1 MVTYMN
7 DINISDEEK
16 NGIIHSLDNDSSFD
30 DSGKSDIDVNDKNE
44 CTLKK
49 EKYENLLKGMKP
61 LYSFSTSYAVVNE
74 ARDYGIDPKKTIYQ
88 YTDVKVIHEL
98 MDGSLVEEMADEF
111 EIKLK
116 RKGEICHS
124 LRVNISPRIEFDLLI
139 TYSVDGVQKQGI
151 YNLKTTQAYEILW
164 SELCIYDTKN
174 LLSGIRIN
182 MNTISGPKGK
192 GFRELKVFLGTLFKY
207 NPFEYEDKGSSKM
220 FGSLGISYDPIS
232 RKNNTI
238 EDPYK
243 ELENLIGLDSIKK
256 DITNLTNFMKMQ
268 RKRKERGLNSVPVS
282 LHLVFTGNPGTGKTT
297 IARILGAI
305 YKDIGVL
312 SKGHFVEVDRS
323 ALVAEYVGQTAV
335 KTQKRIQEAMGGV
348 LFIDEAYTLSKPD
361 SPNDFGQEAIDTI
374 LKEMEDNRDDFVV
387 IVAGYPEPMKTFINS
402 NPGLQ
407 SRFNKYIEFP
417 DYSADEMMQ
426 IFDKICNQYDY
437 IAGDEVKDK
446 MNSIIDEI
454 VAHKYETFANAR
466 TVRNLFEK
474 IIVNQANRLA
484 DVDVSDEEMRTI
496 TVGDLNEL

>member
-1 MVTYMN
+1 MKDKN
-7 DINISDEEK
+7 INDEEK
-16 NGIIHSLDNDSSFD
+16 AGITQSLDNEI
-30 DSGKSDIDVNDKNE
+30 IDNVNED
-44 CTLKK
+44 TPKK
-49 EKYENLLKGMKP
+49 EKYDRLLTGLQP
-61 LYSFSTSYAVVNE
+61 LYSFSTAYAVINN
-74 ARDYGIDPKKTIYQ
+74 ARDYGIDPKTTLYK
-88 YTDVKVIHEL
+88 YTDVKIIHEM

-111 EIKLK
+111 EIKLM

-124 LRVNISPRIEFDLLI
+124 LRMKISPRIEFDLVI
-139 TYSVDGVQKQGI
+139 TYSVDGVQKQGT
-151 YNLKTTQAYEILW
+151 YNLKTTKAYEKLW
-164 SELCIYDTKN
+164 SELCIYDTHN

-182 MNTISGPKGK
+182 MNTLGGPKDK
-192 GFRELKVFLGTLFKY
+192 GFKELKVFLGALFIH
-207 NPFEYEDKGSSKM
+207 NPFEYENKGSSKM

-232 RKNNTI
+232 RKNKTI

-256 DITNLTNFMKMQ
+256 DIINLTNFMKMQ
-268 RKRKERGLNSVPVS
+268 RKRKERGLSTVPVS

-335 KTQKRIQEAMGGV
+335 KTQKKIQEAMGGV

-361 SPNDFGQEAIDTI
+361 SKNDFGQEAIDTI

-417 DYSADEMMQ
+417 DYSLDEMMQ
-426 IFDKICNQYDY
+426 IFDRICNQYDY
-437 IAGDEVKDK
+437 IVGNEVKDK
-446 MNSIIDEI
+446 MNSIIEEI
-454 VAHKYETFANAR
+454 IVHKDETFANAR

-484 DVDVSDEEMRTI
+484 DIDVSDEEMRTI
-496 TVGDLNEL
+496 TVDDLDELN

>member
-1 MVTYMN
+1 M
-7 DINISDEEK
+7 D
-16 NGIIHSLDNDSSFD
+16 
-30 DSGKSDIDVNDKNE
+30 DKNIE
-44 CTLKK
+44 SINYISKK
-49 EKYENLLKGMKP
+49 EKYEKLLYGMSP
-61 LYSFSTSYAVVNE
+61 VYSMGTATAVEIDTREN
-74 ARDYGIDPKKTIYQ
+74 GIDSKKTVYIYN
-88 YTDVKVIHEL
+88 DVKIIHEL
-98 MDGSLVEEMADEF
+98 MDGSLNEEIADEIKF
-111 EIKLK
+111 EIL
-116 RKGEICHS
+116 RNGTLLNS
-124 LRVNISPRIEFDLLI
+124 LRLKISPRVEFDLLI
-139 TYSVDGVQKQGI
+139 TYSVDGVQKQAK
-151 YNLKTTQAYEILW
+151 YNLKYTQAYEKLW
-164 SELCIYDTKN
+164 SDLCVYDTRE

-182 MNTISGPKGK
+182 MNTIGGPKSA
-192 GFRELKVFLGTLFKY
+192 GFKELKAFLGTLYKF
-207 NPFEYEDKGSSKM
+207 NPFEYDSNNNRGSSKM
-220 FGSLGISYDPIS
+220 FNSLGISFEPPS
-232 RKNNTI
+232 RTNKVI

-268 RKRKERGLNSVPVS
+268 RKRRERGLSSVPVS

-323 ALVAEYVGQTAV
+323 ALVAEYVGQTAI
-335 KTQKRIQEAMGGV
+335 KTQKKIKEAMGGV

-361 SPNDFGQEAIDTI
+361 SKNDFGQEAIDTI

-417 DYSADEMMQ
+417 DYSLEEMMQ
-426 IFDKICNQYDY
+426 IFDRICNQYDY
-437 IAGDEVKDK
+437 IVGDEVKDK
-446 MNSIIDEI
+446 MNSIIEGI
-454 VAHKYETFANAR
+454 ISHKDETFANAR

-474 IIVNQANRLA
+474 IIINQANRLA

-496 TVGDLNEL
+496 TVDDLNEI